1 MPVVVEATT
10 ASGKKIRKKLPVE
23 IWERNKSFDFKIDT
37 KEPLVSVQLD
47 PDHVFRSCYRKQYL
61 DGEIKQ

>member
-37 KEPLVSVQLD
+37 REPLVSVQLD
-47 PDHVFRSCYRKQYL
+47 PDHVLPDHVPENNIWTTK
-61 DGEIKQ
+61 